1 MQSPSECWKQKK
13 GNTGEK
19 NKFVLA
25 PRAQQ
30 FGWET
35 VFNLPAVQ
43 DYSESLT
50 FIEVAL
56 CCQSRG
62 QHSHEDQS
70 QGISA
75 VCHPFSEAQVG
86 TD

>member
-1 MQSPSECWKQKK
+1 MRKK
-13 GNTGEK
+13 RNTGGK
-19 NKFVLA
+19 SKFVLA

-30 FGWET
+30 FGRET

-50 FIEVAL
+50 FVEVAL
-56 CCQSRG
+56 RCQSRG
-62 QHSHEDQS
+62 QHSHADQS

-75 VCHPFSEAQVG
+75 LCHLFSQTQAG
-86 TD
+86 AD